1 MHDLTAIVNGIV
13 RTSFPELMDEDIQ
26 VTYAY
31 INDAVMQ
38 SGAFKSEGFYIEVDT
53 TVQDAPVEVLEGGL
67 AHELSH
73 LAEDRKESSFR
84 RFRDSIAYRISPRY
98 KRLVERDT
106 DVETIMRGYGRQ
118 LIVFLQYCEGKGC
131 PHYREDGLSIREVQ
145 QVVNYRGVRSTLNP
159 RRFLRFLC

>member
-13 RTSFPELMDEDIQ
+13 RKGFPELMDEDIQ
-26 VTYAY
+26 VNYEPLA
-31 INDAVMQ
+31 DSVMQ

-73 LAEDRKESSFR
+73 IAVDRNESLFR
-84 RFRDSIAYRISPRY
+84 NFRHSIAYRISPRY

-106 DVETIMRGYGRQ
+106 DMQTIMRGYGRQ
-118 LIVFLQYCEGKGC
+118 LIVFLQYCEAKGY

-145 QVVNYRGVRSTLNP
+145 QVLNARQVST
-159 RRFLRFLC
+159 